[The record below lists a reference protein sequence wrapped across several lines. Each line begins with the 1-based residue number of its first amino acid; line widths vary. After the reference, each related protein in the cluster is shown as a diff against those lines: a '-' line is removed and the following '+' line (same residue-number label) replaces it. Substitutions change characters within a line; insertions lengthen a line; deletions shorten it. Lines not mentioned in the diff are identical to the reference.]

1 MRQSKRISTRLSTSR
16 FVSITFFFV
25 FSLFLLG
32 VFLNSFFM
40 VSYLL
45 GREFHW
51 RRSFFQNQ
59 TKHQTYKAT
68 RRLCQQSGKRCR
80 QYPVSFSFFYNLILL
95 SIMDPCTRD
104 LLLDRSKKLFY
115 DISITHYFS
124 SLFFSFP
131 FF

>member
-1 MRQSKRISTRLSTSR
+1 MSEDDHQQQPLDETKQEDFNAPINIKVR
-16 FVSITFFFV
+16 FYYFFFV

-32 VFLNSFFM
+32 VFLYSFFM

-80 QYPVSFSFFYNLILL
+80 QYSVSFSFFYNLILL

-104 LLLDRSKKLFY
+104 LLLDRSKTFM
-115 DISITHYFS
+115 IFR
-124 SLFFSFP
+124 
-131 FF
+131 